1 MMSKVAELR
10 LHDLLGRQLLS
21 ANNQPVGRIEEFRAQ
36 STTHGCAVI
45 EVVIGMRGLLERM
58 NVGARRV
65 VGAELKGSRVARWD
79 QIDVS
84 NPLKPKLIVS
94 VKELVKL

>member
-1 MMSKVAELR
+1 
-10 LHDLLGRQLLS
+10 
-21 ANNQPVGRIEEFRAQ
+21 
-36 STTHGCAVI
+36 VI